1 MIAEGMYKARG
12 TSLSVGKSGQKGT
25 LGATV
30 VFSITQDGPQKG
42 QLIEWTGWL
51 TDGAKGRTGESLVL
65 CGYDGADPTSI
76 GKNEV
81 LLVIEHEDIPADPN
95 NPNAPPRKR
104 ARVSWV
110 NDPARGGMGMVPLD
124 GAEQAQVLADLRGL
138 VFAKR
143 EEMNKKAAA
152 AGGDSA
158 GFNYGANGTGAP
170 GAPPAAAP
178 PPAAAKAPPRF

>member
-65 CGYDGADPTSI
+65 CGYDGADSTSI

-124 GAEQAQVLADLRGL
+124 GAE
-138 VFAKR
+138 
-143 EEMNKKAAA
+143 
-152 AGGDSA
+152 
-158 GFNYGANGTGAP
+158 
-170 GAPPAAAP
+170 
-178 PPAAAKAPPRF
+178 